1 MRDER
6 VTDAHASA
14 DHVAQTIATYNVI
27 APDYILTATPEMRA
41 WEEKSMRMFASFL
54 TSKRVLV
61 PGCGDGRD
69 SRFLASLGLS
79 VTSFDL
85 SETMLGIAK
94 AHDPEGS
101 YFPMDLRDID
111 RCAGPYDG
119 IFSSGC
125 LYHLTK
131 PEFAKCVQST
141 RELLSPA
148 GVFYLNMKEGHGERF
163 VEKPGPT
170 YPGGA
175 EARERLQGKR
185 FYAYYQHD
193 ELLQI
198 LQGFEILRQQKLIPG
213 DGGFE
218 FWLRKS
224 NGSF

>member
-1 MRDER
+1 MPDER
-6 VTDAHASA
+6 ITEAQASA

-27 APDYILTATPEMRA
+27 APHYILTATPEMRA

-54 TSKRVLV
+54 SGKRVLV

-69 SRFLASLGLS
+69 SRYLTSLGLS

-85 SETMLGIAK
+85 SETMLSIAK
-94 AHDPEGS
+94 AHHSEGS
-101 YFPMDLRDID
+101 YSLMDLRDISK
-111 RCAGPYDG
+111 CAGPYDG

-148 GVFYLNMKEGHGERF
+148 GVFYLNMKEGQGERF

-185 FYAYYQHD
+185 FYAYY
-193 ELLQI
+193 
-198 LQGFEILRQQKLIPG
+198 
-213 DGGFE
+213 
-218 FWLRKS
+218 
-224 NGSF
+224 